1 MADDGWYEDGDVV
14 REAERARRLARL
26 GMSVVTGLFGAVVIA
41 VAVLVLG
48 VSLAFGVSLALAMAV
63 MH

>member
-1 MADDGWYEDGDVV
+1 MADDGWYEDGDAV
-14 REAERARRLARL
+14 REAERARRVAGM

-41 VAVLVLG
+41 VAAVG
-48 VSLAFGVSLALAMAV
+48 LAVILALAYAMAV